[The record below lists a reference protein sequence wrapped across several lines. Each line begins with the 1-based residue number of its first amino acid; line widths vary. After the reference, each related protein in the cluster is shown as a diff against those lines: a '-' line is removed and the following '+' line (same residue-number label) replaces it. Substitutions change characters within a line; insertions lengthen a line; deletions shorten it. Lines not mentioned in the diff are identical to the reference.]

1 MAAKWLETLG
11 AIAPTLATAFGGP
24 LAGMAVSIAGKALG
38 LGDEATPEAIQDIV
52 VGSKP
57 EDLLKL
63 KQADA
68 DLKIALRT
76 LDIKEEELEV
86 QDRTSARSIFGQGKI
101 IISILAT
108 VILTSFLYMVW
119 YMITNR
125 QAIPPEQ
132 AITIGTLIGYVS
144 AKADQVVAYFFG
156 SSHGSNQKNEVLA
169 DVFKKNGNGN
179 GH

>member
-11 AIAPTLATAFGGP
+11 SIAPTLATAFGGP

-38 LGDEATPEAIQDIV
+38 LSDASQEQIEQVV

-68 DLKIALRT
+68 DLKVALRS

-86 QDRTSARSIFGQGKI
+86 KDRESARSIFGQGKI
-101 IISILAT
+101 IISVLAS
-108 VILTSFLYMVW
+108 VIIGSFLYMVW
-119 YMITNR
+119 YMITNEKTI
-125 QAIPPEQ
+125 APEN
-132 AITIGTLIGYVS
+132 ALVVGTLIGYVS
-144 AKADQVVAYFFG
+144 SKADQVVAYFFG
-156 SSHGSNQKNEVLA
+156 SSHGSTQKNDVLA

>member
-1 MAAKWLETLG
+1 MSADWLKTLG
-11 AIAPTLATAFGGP
+11 QVAPTLASAFLGP
-24 LAGMAVSIAGKALG
+24 LGGMAVSIAGKAFG
-38 LGDEATPEAIQDIV
+38 LDKATQEDIQNIV

-68 DLKIALRT
+68 DLKIALRS

-86 QDRTSARSIFGQGKI
+86 QDRASARSIFGQGKI
-101 IISILAT
+101 IISVLAT

-156 SSHGSNQKNEVLA
+156 SSHGSSQKNDVLA